1 MNIFTYICTY
11 PTLFFFFSSKFLGV
25 GLWILSQIRLQ
36 KSVLIWCYLRM
47 RISEDQSLPG
57 LVPICVHLCS
67 EATSLGATLAINRPH
82 QISGVALTQLPVELR
97 QQLWIQ
103 LSNPYPHSPPPSV
116 YTSFSWV
123 YFAILSAHNLLSLHI
138 LFFFPVYL
146 DTWRFFGKCAL
157 AYLVRTRIN
166 RSLHIFICNNVIF
179 RLNHGHL
186 FC

>member
-138 LFFFPVYL
+138 LFFFSCVFRYL
-146 DTWRFFGKCAL
+146 EIFWKMCFSISCENQNKQIA
-157 AYLVRTRIN
+157 AYFYLQQ
-166 RSLHIFICNNVIF
+166 CNIPS
-179 RLNHGHL
+179 
-186 FC
+186 